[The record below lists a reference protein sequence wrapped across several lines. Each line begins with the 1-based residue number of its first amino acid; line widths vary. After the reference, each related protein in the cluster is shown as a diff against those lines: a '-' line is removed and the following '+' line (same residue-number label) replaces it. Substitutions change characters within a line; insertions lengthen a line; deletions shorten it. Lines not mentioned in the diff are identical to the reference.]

1 MSRELRRFALG
12 AFIVALL
19 QTAVLG
25 WMIYDRVSLISSGR
39 EVILEVLPV
48 DPRSLFRGDYV
59 ILTYG
64 ISRMDL
70 KTLGGDDDFE
80 RGAPVFVTLKK
91 TNDGRWSPVS
101 AWKHRPRG
109 LGPGEIAIRGT
120 VRWSARARREVR
132 VKYGI
137 ESYFVR
143 EGEGKAL
150 EKTVRERKMQVLLAV
165 GADGEAAIKGLMIDG
180 KLRYEEPLL

>member
-39 EVILEVLPV
+39 EIILEVVPA

-59 ILTYG
+59 ILNYAIT
-64 ISRMDL
+64 RL
-70 KTLGGDDDFE
+70 KPETLAGDDRFE
-80 RGAPVFVTLKK
+80 RSAPIFVVLKK
-91 TNDGRWSPVS
+91 SEELGWQPVS
-101 AWKHRPRG
+101 VWNDMPSGTVAD
-109 LGPGEIAIRGT
+109 EIVIRGK
-120 VRWSARARREVR
+120 VQWSARDMR
-132 VKYGI
+132 VNYGI
-137 ESYFVR
+137 ESYFVP
-143 EGEGKAL
+143 EGEGKVL
-150 EKTVRERKMQVLLAV
+150 EKMVRERKLQVLVAV
-165 GADGEAAIKGLMIDG
+165 APNGEAAIKGLMVDG